1 MSDPNI
7 KQVKI
12 IGAGTTSF
20 GDSNMEGG
28 TRKKGGRSSRS
39 KTQKLKV
46 GMEGAGSTSPG
57 TIVQL
62 TASHIPGESSAPAP
76 VGVNSK
82 LTETGAPLQVAQGS
96 ATTHEGSATTH
107 EGSATTHEGGAKADV
122 KVVLEAAKKKKGK
135 LILAAAR
142 RAAAPAT
149 KTRKMIKTKKVRVTI
164 SNLGKKIKKAK
175 DIRRAAT
182 ESSLEHIK
190 KELTKAGLIKAGSKA
205 PEDILRQ
212 MYADFETLKGR
223 AL

>member
-82 LTETGAPLQVAQGS
+82 LTETGAPLQVAQ
-96 ATTHEGSATTH
+96 GSATTH

>member
-7 KQVKI
+7 KQIKI
-12 IGAGTTSF
+12 VGAGAESL
-20 GDSNMEGG
+20 DGG
-28 TRKKGGRSSRS
+28 TRKKGIRGSRS

-57 TIVQL
+57 TLVQL

-76 VGVNSK
+76 VGVDSK
-82 LTETGAPLQVAQGS
+82 LTESGAPLQIAAAQ
-96 ATTHEGSATTH
+96 
-107 EGSATTHEGGAKADV
+107 GGAKADV

-142 RAAAPAT
+142 PPV
-149 KTRKMIKTKKVRVTI
+149 KTRKILKTKKVRVTI
-164 SNLGKKIKKAK
+164 SNLGKKIKRAK
-175 DIRRAAT
+175 DIRKAAT

-190 KELTKAGLIKAGSKA
+190 KELSKAGLIKADSKA
-205 PEDILRQ
+205 PEEILRQ

>member
-7 KQVKI
+7 KQITIV
-12 IGAGTTSF
+12 GAGAESL
-20 GDSNMEGG
+20 DGG

-39 KTQKLKV
+39 KTQKLKI

-57 TIVQL
+57 TLVQL
-62 TASHIPGESSAPAP
+62 TASHIPGESSVPAP

-82 LTETGAPLQVAQGS
+82 LTESGAPLQVAQGT
-96 ATTHEGSATTH
+96 AVAPQ
-107 EGSATTHEGGAKADV
+107 GGAKADV

-142 RAAAPAT
+142 LPV
-149 KTRKMIKTKKVRVTI
+149 KTRKILKTKKVRVTI
-164 SNLGKKIKKAK
+164 SNLGKKIKRAK
-175 DIRRAAT
+175 DIRKAAT

-190 KELTKAGLIKAGSKA
+190 KELTKAGLIKADSKA

>member
-107 EGSATTHEGGAKADV
+107 EGGAKADV

-175 DIRRAAT
+175 DIRKAAT

-190 KELTKAGLIKAGSKA
+190 KELTKAGLIKASSKA

>member
-12 IGAGTTSF
+12 VGAGAASL
-20 GDSNMEGG
+20 GDSSMEGG
-28 TRKKGGRSSRS
+28 TRKKGGRSGRS

-57 TIVQL
+57 TLVQL

-82 LTETGAPLQVAQGS
+82 LTEAGAPLQVTQGS
-96 ATTHEGSATTH
+96 VAA
-107 EGSATTHEGGAKADV
+107 HEGGAKADV

-142 RAAAPAT
+142 PAAPPA
-149 KTRKMIKTKKVRVTI
+149 KTRKIIKTKKVRVTI

-175 DIRRAAT
+175 DIRKAAT

-190 KELTKAGLIKAGSKA
+190 KELTKAGLIKASSKA

>member
-7 KQVKI
+7 KQIKI
-12 IGAGTTSF
+12 VGAGATLLE
-20 GDSNMEGG
+20 DG
-28 TRKKGGRSSRS
+28 TRKKGGVRGSRG
-39 KTQKLKV
+39 KTQKLKI

-57 TIVQL
+57 TITQL
-62 TASHIPGESSAPAP
+62 MASHIPGETSAPEP

-82 LTETGAPLQVAQGS
+82 LTEAGASLQVAQGS
-96 ATTHEGSATTH
+96 VAAPQ
-107 EGSATTHEGGAKADV
+107 GGAKADV

-142 RAAAPAT
+142 PAAPHP
-149 KTRKMIKTKKVRVTI
+149 KTRKILKTKKVRVTI
-164 SNLGKKIKKAK
+164 SNLGKKIKRAK
-175 DIRRAAT
+175 DIRKAAT

-190 KELTKAGLIKAGSKA
+190 KELTKAGLIKGDSKA